1 MFAPPVVPPKRQP
14 STESKPTSSPQPS
27 PVSEDA
33 PPVASPSQDSPS
45 TTTADS
51 SAPAAPAAMLAV
63 PKRAAPPRRKQP
75 TPKSSVGPPSTEP
88 IPSAP
93 NPDELPVPKTAAE
106 LADVT
111 RAEEAGRG
119 AQGVEGAQEA
129 GIALAAVGEG
139 QQAVDQPLVGEKEAS
154 TGTDVP
160 RSEEGQ
166 VELSKVDLEVE
177 HHEATLVAEPEEAVC
192 STPAEDK
199 MEEEEEVAQDAR
211 GRRPSIPLPE
221 RDSSHHEETAV
232 FRQPISTPSQ
242 LGPPR
247 GPILSASAPST
258 AGEST
263 PAVADKAQDDDEE
276 AKMFTDDKRKE
287 ELLAETPFP
296 ETGGIVPLP
305 AVELAGPAQEHD
317 DEKGAVHS

>member
-1 MFAPPVVPPKRQP
+1 MFAPPVIPPKRQP

-27 PVSEDA
+27 PASEDA

-51 SAPAAPAAMLAV
+51 SAPPAPAPMLAV

-93 NPDELPVPKTAAE
+93 NPDEMPVPKTAAE
-106 LADVT
+106 LEDVA

-119 AQGVEGAQEA
+119 AQGVEGAEEA

-139 QQAVDQPLVGEKEAS
+139 QQAVDQPLVGVKDSSA
-154 TGTDVP
+154 GTDVP

-166 VELSKVDLEVE
+166 VELSKVDPEVE
-177 HHEATLVAEPEEAVC
+177 HHEATLVAEPEEADS
-192 STPAEDK
+192 STSAEEK
-199 MEEEEEVAQDAR
+199 EEEEVAQDAR

-242 LGPPR
+242 LGPPP

-258 AGEST
+258 GCEST
-263 PAVADKAQDDDEE
+263 PAVADKAQDDDDE
-276 AKMFTDDKRKE
+276 AKLFTDDKRKD

-296 ETGGIVPLP
+296 KTGGIVPLP
-305 AVELAGPAQEHD
+305 AVESVGPAQED
-317 DEKGAVHS
+317 NDEKGAVHS

>member
-27 PVSEDA
+27 PASEDA

-45 TTTADS
+45 TTTADL
-51 SAPAAPAAMLAV
+51 SAPAAPAPMLAV

-93 NPDELPVPKTAAE
+93 NPDEVPVPKTAAE
-106 LADVT
+106 LEDVA

-139 QQAVDQPLVGEKEAS
+139 QQAVDQPLVGEKDSSA
-154 TGTDVP
+154 GTDVP
-160 RSEEGQ
+160 RLEEGQ
-166 VELSKVDLEVE
+166 VELSKVDPEVE
-177 HHEATLVAEPEEAVC
+177 HHEATLVAEPEEVFC
-192 STPAEDK
+192 STPAEEK
-199 MEEEEEVAQDAR
+199 KEEEEVAQDAR

-263 PAVADKAQDDDEE
+263 PANADKAQDDDDE
-276 AKMFTDDKRKE
+276 AKLFTDDKRKQ

-296 ETGGIVPLP
+296 KTGDIVPLP
-305 AVELAGPAQEHD
+305 AVELAGPAQEDD